1 MELKELVERVGD
13 IRHAQPTKYVRERV
27 QEAAQ
32 ALSRAGDM
40 QLRVELANEAL
51 MALTA
56 ILYDSDS
63 DGKPA
68 NIDPV
73 TWRLLIPAPWGRAG
87 WRRWGLRA
95 WEADTLRAV
104 LRVRSEMRRH
114 TNLFDYNDPMRSW
127 HVNVTDY
134 PTVTAALTYLKTQP
148 ITLAE
153 WRQHADIQ
161 NRAARARMQRS
172 RDNRR

>member
-1 MELKELVERVGD
+1 MELKELVQRVGD
-13 IRHAQPTKYVRERV
+13 IRHAQPTKHVRERV

-51 MALTA
+51 LAFTL
-56 ILYDSDS
+56 ILYDADS
-63 DGKPA
+63 DGKLA

-73 TWRLLIPAPWGRAG
+73 TWRLLLPAPWGRAG

-104 LRVRSEMRRH
+104 VRVRSDMQRH
-114 TNLFDYNDPMRSW
+114 ANLFDYNDQARTW
-127 HVNVTDY
+127 HLSVDAYPSVND
-134 PTVTAALTYLKTQP
+134 ALTYWKKHP

-153 WRQHADIQ
+153 WRQHAEIQ
-161 NRAARARMQRS
+161 NSAARTRMQGYRAQG
-172 RDNRR
+172 R